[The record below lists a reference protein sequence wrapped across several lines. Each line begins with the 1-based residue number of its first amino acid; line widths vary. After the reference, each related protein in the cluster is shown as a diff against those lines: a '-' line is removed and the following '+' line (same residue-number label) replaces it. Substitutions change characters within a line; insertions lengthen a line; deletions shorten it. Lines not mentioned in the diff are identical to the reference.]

1 MCDFGNRNV
10 HNGRGGETML
20 QGEHVFLLFSSRLA
34 DTMPEKRVFG
44 EQKFTRRL
52 EISTSTAENS
62 ARRVQNRGKPLGFS
76 RYAEPPLN

>member
-1 MCDFGNRNV
+1 
-10 HNGRGGETML
+10 ML

-62 ARRVQNRGKPLGFS
+62 ARRVQNRGKPFGFS